1 MKISKALINE
11 ISKLSKADWEKVKT
25 NIDYIFSME
34 EMEKSKEL
42 YISSNKIEEKI
53 KSGPCPVEIEDN
65 KKIASFDNFNNPEA
79 IKNRKTR
86 LEKIRS
92 LAEAINSYQK
102 D

>member
-25 NIDYIFSME
+25 NIDYMFSME
-34 EMEKSKEL
+34 EMERSKEL

-53 KSGPCPVEIEDN
+53 TSGPCPIEIEN
-65 KKIASFDNFNNPEA
+65 NEKIASFDDFNNPEA
-79 IKNRKTR
+79 IKNANKI
-86 LEKIRS
+86 LEKLKNLGRT
-92 LAEAINSYQK
+92 INNLQ

>member
-53 KSGPCPVEIEDN
+53 TSGPCPIEIEN
-65 KKIASFDNFNNPEA
+65 NEKIASFDDFDNPEA
-79 IKNRKTR
+79 IKNANKI
-86 LEKIRS
+86 LEKLKNLGRT
-92 LAEAINSYQK
+92 INNLQ

>member
-1 MKISKALINE
+1 MKISKTLINE

-53 KSGPCPVEIEDN
+53 KSGPSPIEIER
-65 KKIASFDNFNNPEA
+65 P
-79 IKNRKTR
+79 NRLKGFALLKTER
-86 LEKIRS
+86 
-92 LAEAINSYQK
+92 
-102 D
+102 

>member
-34 EMEKSKEL
+34 EIEKSKEL

-53 KSGPCPVEIEDN
+53 TSGPCPIEIEN
-65 KKIASFDNFNNPEA
+65 NEKIASFDDFNNPEA
-79 IKNRKTR
+79 IKNANKI
-86 LEKIRS
+86 LEKLKNLGRT
-92 LAEAINSYQK
+92 INNLQ

>member
-1 MKISKALINE
+1 MKISKVLINE

-25 NIDYIFSME
+25 NIDYLFSLE
-34 EMEKSKEL
+34 EIERSKEL
-42 YISSNKIEEKI
+42 YIFSNKIEEKI
-53 KSGPCPVEIEDN
+53 TSGPCPIEIEDN
-65 KKIASFDNFNNPEA
+65 EKIASFNDFDNPEA

-92 LAEAINSYQK
+92 LAEAINSYLK